1 MFKWKSKSTRVVLFL
16 AGILLA
22 LFLFGYVWWC
32 RSDPAVAAREFFEQ
46 HFYFYTLEDIG
57 AVEHVVTPEFYALLN
72 RIVTEGV
79 PMGYVVDACAWTD
92 AQDGWFKEDP
102 VFRVV
107 RNNGRH
113 AVVRLDYDFEIGST
127 VEPQRTLLV
136 MERDR
141 WHRRWRVADMEGP
154 DNYPF
159 VQSHEDWFEQV
170 ARQGWFMGT
179 PPGGVRD

>member
-1 MFKWKSKSTRVVLFL
+1 M
-16 AGILLA
+16 
-22 LFLFGYVWWC
+22 
-32 RSDPAVAAREFFEQ
+32 
-46 HFYFYTLEDIG
+46 
-57 AVEHVVTPEFYALLN
+57 
-72 RIVTEGV
+72 
-79 PMGYVVDACAWTD
+79 
-92 AQDGWFKEDP
+92 
-102 VFRVV
+102 
-107 RNNGRH
+107 
-113 AVVRLDYDFEIGST
+113 VRLDYDFEIGST

-170 ARQGWFMGT
+170 ARQDWFMGT